1 MFYESRRRIMK
12 KEDQSDVGIRGE
24 TGELYMLNKK
34 ERILTIEVLKRILAT
49 ADGREFVVGRFGE
62 DGLKVA
68 TTLLAQMGVQ
78 ISKQQGQKTS
88 S

>member
-1 MFYESRRRIMK
+1 MK